1 MTSFKI
7 HLINKTYFKLFWGG
21 MIALKMY
28 LMSGVNNTSLL
39 KCKMLETPALM
50 LSEEEKKSMLM
61 QELLF
66 FRCLVQLV
74 FLELL
79 ECICHF

>member
-1 MTSFKI
+1 MASFKI

-39 KCKMLETPALM
+39 NCKMRETPALM
-50 LSEEEKKSMLM
+50 LSEEAKKSMWM
-61 QELLF
+61 RELLSSDA
-66 FRCLVQLV
+66 
-74 FLELL
+74 FLASS
-79 ECICHF
+79 